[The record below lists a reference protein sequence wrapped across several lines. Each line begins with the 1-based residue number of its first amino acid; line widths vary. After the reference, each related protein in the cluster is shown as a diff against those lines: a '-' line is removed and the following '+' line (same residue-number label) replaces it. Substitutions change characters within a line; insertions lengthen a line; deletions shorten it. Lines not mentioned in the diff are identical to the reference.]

1 MMRSA
6 VLGFAL
12 ATAAILPMSAMAQ
25 TAITEGQ
32 VWTFKGASADT
43 ARVAI
48 QKIEPWGRG
57 QAVHV
62 SIYGLAPMVGF
73 NGEVSHMPFDR
84 KALEGSLDMLTAE
97 TPRGDIGFAEGY
109 EQWSSASGGIFTL
122 SIAEALKAML
132 EQMFRPLPSRDP
144 I

>member
-1 MMRSA
+1 MRFA

-12 ATAAILPMSAMAQ
+12 VLLAAILPASAIAQ
-25 TAITEGQ
+25 TPIAEGQ
-32 VWTFKGASADT
+32 VWTFRGATADT

-57 QAVHV
+57 EAVHISV
-62 SIYGLAPMVGF
+62 YGLPAIGGF

-84 KALEGSLDMLTAE
+84 KALERSLDTLTVE
-97 TPRGDIGFAEGY
+97 TPLADIGFAEGY
-109 EQWSSASGGIFTL
+109 QQWTSASGGVFTL
-122 SIAEALKAML
+122 SVAEALKAVL
-132 EQMFRPLPSRDP
+132 GVMFEAPRPASP

>member
-1 MMRSA
+1 MRSA

-12 ATAAILPMSAMAQ
+12 ALLAAILPGGAMAQ
-25 TAITEGQ
+25 TQIAEGQ
-32 VWTFKGASADT
+32 VWTFRGANADT

-57 QAVHV
+57 EAVHV
-62 SIYGLAPMVGF
+62 SIYGLAPMAGF

-84 KALEGSLDMLTAE
+84 RALEGSLDTLTAE
-97 TPRGDIGFAEGY
+97 TPRSDMGFTEGY
-109 EQWSSASGGIFTL
+109 EQWNSAKGGVFTL
-122 SIAEALKAML
+122 SIADALKAVL
-132 EQMFRPLPSRDP
+132 GVMFEPPRPPDR

>member
-1 MMRSA
+1 MRSA
-6 VLGFAL
+6 LLGFAL

-25 TAITEGQ
+25 TPIAEGQ

-57 QAVHV
+57 EAVHV
-62 SIYGLAPMVGF
+62 SIYGLAPTARF

-84 KALEGSLDMLTAE
+84 KVLEGSLDMLTTE
-97 TPRGDIGFAEGY
+97 KPRSDIGFAEGY
-109 EQWSSASGGIFTL
+109 QQWSSANGGIFTL
-122 SIAEALKAML
+122 SIADALKAML
-132 EQMFRPLPSRDP
+132 EVAFPSPPSASP